1 MRNLESRKGS
11 IIASETISASWS
23 IGKPKDHAR
32 RHQPRTFVTLYVSW
46 APWQRIGP
54 SRAMKLYLDSRPPRP
69 GKVGQDCK
77 KGEIQWTI
85 TINPLARRHT
95 DSRRAELQ
103 PQRAR
108 SSQKRPQKCKRKLPS
123 SAARRW
129 TTSTNPGK
137 ARRALWAKQLRNCTQ
152 GENKF
157 PAWRTLLRT
166 SLKPPRT
173 IFARRT

>member
-69 GKVGQDCK
+69 GKVGP
-77 KGEIQWTI
+77 G
-85 TINPLARRHT
+85 L
-95 DSRRAELQ
+95 
-103 PQRAR
+103 
-108 SSQKRPQKCKRKLPS
+108 QKRRNTMDDSDKPTSETPYGQS
-123 SAARRW
+123 EGGAATAARKKVSETAAEVKEKVAEFGRK
-129 TTSTNPGK
+129 TVDNIDASRKGTAGALGLQTGELAPGGDK
-137 ARRALWAKQLRNCTQ
+137 NSGVAHATADKLEAAADYIR
-152 GENKF
+152 
-157 PAWRTLLRT
+157 
-166 SLKPPRT
+166 
-173 IFARRT
+173 